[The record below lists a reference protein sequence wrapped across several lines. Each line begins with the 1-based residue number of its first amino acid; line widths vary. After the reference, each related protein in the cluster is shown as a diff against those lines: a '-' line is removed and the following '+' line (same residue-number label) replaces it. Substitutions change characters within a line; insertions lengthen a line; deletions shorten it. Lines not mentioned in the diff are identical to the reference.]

1 MNTSVLDIDKKGPEF
16 IYIKYH
22 IYRESVLRM
31 KEEEA
36 KVSKLIIFS
45 L

>member
-1 MNTSVLDIDKKGPEF
+1 MHTSVLDIDKKGPEF

-22 IYRESVLRM
+22 IYRESVLQM

-36 KVSKLIIFS
+36 QVCIDLQ
-45 L
+45 